1 MTQQKPLLTVRNLHK
16 NFPIGN
22 SFLSRKKVE
31 LKAVTDVNFEI
42 FPGETLGLVG
52 ESGCGKTTIGR
63 TIVRLYKPTSGQI
76 LFRSGTEEVDLAKV
90 SSGRLKAMRRE
101 MQIIYQDPHSSLN
114 PRMTVGE
121 LVGEP
126 LSVHNIG
133 TKAERKDRVCALLE
147 AVGLT
152 PNHMKRYPHEFSGG
166 QRQRVA
172 IARALILQP
181 KFVVADEPVSALDV
195 SIQAQVLNLLEDLQ
209 KKLNLTYLFIAHNL
223 AVVKHI
229 STRIAVMYLGRM
241 VELADTDAL
250 FACPLHPYSEALM
263 SAIPIPD
270 PDVQM
275 NRIVL
280 QGDIP
285 NPIHPPLGCAFHP
298 RCRFAQPICSQKTPS
313 MNETQ
318 PGHWASC
325 HFSGQLPLGFL
336 DPASQRSGGTSE

>member
-1 MTQQKPLLTVRNLHK
+1 MNEPLLTVSNLRKHFTLV
-16 NFPIGN
+16 NP
-22 SFLSRKKVE
+22 FLFRKKVE
-31 LKAVTDVNFEI
+31 LQAVNDVSFQI

-63 TIVRLYKPTSGQI
+63 TIVRLYKPTSGRI
-76 LFRSGTEEVDLAKV
+76 LFHSGQDELDLATV
-90 SSGRLKAMRRE
+90 PSGRLKAVRRE

-126 LSVHNIG
+126 LLVHRIG
-133 TKAERKDRVCALLE
+133 LRAERRDRVCALLE
-147 AVGLT
+147 AVGLS
-152 PNHMKRYPHEFSGG
+152 PDHMKRYPHEFSGG

-181 KFVVADEPVSALDV
+181 RLVVADEPVSALDV

-209 KKLNLTYLFIAHNL
+209 RKFNLTYLFIAHNL

-241 VELADTDAL
+241 VELAATDAL
-250 FACPLHPYSEALM
+250 FERPRHPYTEALM
-263 SAIPIPD
+263 SAIPVPD
-270 PDVQM
+270 PDA
-275 NRIVL
+275 RIDRIIL

-285 NPIHPPLGCAFHP
+285 NPIHPPSGCAFHP
-298 RCRFAQPICSQKTPS
+298 RCRFAQGICSQEIPP
-313 MNETQ
+313 MQEHA
-318 PGHWASC
+318 PAHFAAC
-325 HFSGQLPLGFL
+325 HFADRLSLMPLPAA
-336 DPASQRSGGTSE
+336 PR